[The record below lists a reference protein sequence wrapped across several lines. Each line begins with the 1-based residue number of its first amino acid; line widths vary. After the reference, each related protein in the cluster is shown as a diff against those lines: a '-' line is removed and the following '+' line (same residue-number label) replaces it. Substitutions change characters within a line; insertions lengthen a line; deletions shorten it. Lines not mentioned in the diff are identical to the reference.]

1 MIALWYSNMA
11 MENLRFIDDFLYFPI
26 QMPVEFKFGDFP
38 ASHGADDS
46 GGYPTHRPRYMTKL
60 SIKREVGLFHRQA
73 FGANRKS
80 WYVQFHQLQAL
91 QHWPPWN
98 DDIWW
103 SLPTNISLGMGCS
116 KSRGLLYSAASTA
129 LYPDATWQKARK
141 ADVPLFP
148 VGWFNI
154 KVVERYCKT
163 WCFAGFPIKQ
173 MWISW

>member
-1 MIALWYSNMA
+1 MLALWYSSMA

-46 GGYPTHRPRYMTKL
+46 GGYPTRRPRYMTKL

-73 FGANRKS
+73 FGAANRKS
-80 WYVQFHQLQAL
+80 WYVQFHQLQ
-91 QHWPPWN
+91 
-98 DDIWW
+98 DF
-103 SLPTNISLGMGCS
+103 NIGLLGMMIYDDPYPLIFLWGWAAARVEVFS
-116 KSRGLLYSAASTA
+116 ILLLPLLYTQM
-129 LYPDATWQKARK
+129 LLGKAGK

-148 VGWFNI
+148 VGCFNI
-154 KVVERYCKT
+154 KVVETYCET
-163 WCFAGFPIKQ
+163 WCFPGFPMKQ